1 MRRALKN
8 QPASLSFTLLLGV
21 LIALAALGTDL
32 YVPALPAVAESFR
45 ASVDAAQ
52 LTLTTFF
59 AGFAAGQ
66 VLWGPLSDRFG
77 RKPVLAA
84 GLTVALGAALA
95 AALGASVA
103 QVAAARFVQGIGMAS
118 GVLLGRAIV
127 RDLYSHE
134 QAAALLARMTIVFSV
149 VPIAAPVAGAGLAAA
164 LGWRA
169 VFWCH
174 AALCALLLAA
184 SLAMLRETAPPERAS
199 IRPGAIARTFA
210 AILAERRFLAPFL
223 VMLCSQIGILA
234 FVANS
239 AFTLVRGMGVSTL
252 AYGLMFTAVMLGQI
266 GGAWAS
272 SRLVRRAGIARMLA
286 RGTAIVLGAGAAA
299 AALAWAGVQHWA
311 AVVLP
316 FMAFLFG
323 SALIIP
329 NAIAAALTP
338 FPAAAG
344 AASSLMGAIAF
355 ALGAAL
361 SSLLAALFDG
371 TARPMAS
378 TAALAGT
385 GAFLFHRMLP
395 GGKA

>member
-1 MRRALKN
+1 
-8 QPASLSFTLLLGV
+8 
-21 LIALAALGTDL
+21 
-32 YVPALPAVAESFR
+32 
-45 ASVDAAQ
+45 VDAAQ
-52 LTLTTFF
+52 LTLTTVF

-84 GLTVALGAALA
+84 GLALALA
-95 AALGASVA
+95 AAVAGAAAASVA
-103 QVAAARFVQGIGMAS
+103 QVAAARFAQGIGMAS
-118 GVLLGRAIV
+118 GPLIGRAIV

-134 QAAALLARMTIVFSV
+134 QAAMLLARMTIVFSV
-149 VPIAAPVAGAGLAAA
+149 VPVAAPAAGAALAAA
-164 LGWRA
+164 AGWEA

-174 AALCALLLAA
+174 AAVTMLLLGAA
-184 SLAMLRETAPPERAS
+184 AAMLRETAPAARAS
-199 IRPGAIARTFA
+199 VHPGAIARTFA

-223 VMLCSQIGILA
+223 VMLCAQIGILA
-234 FVANS
+234 FVSNS
-239 AFTLVRGMGVSTL
+239 AFTLIRGLGVSTP
-252 AYGLMFTAVMLGQI
+252 AYGLMFGAVMLGQI
-266 GGAWAS
+266 SGAWAS
-272 SRLVRRAGIARMLA
+272 SRLVRRAGIARMLG
-286 RGTAIVLGAGAAA
+286 RGTVVVFAAGIAA

-316 FMAFLFG
+316 FMFFLFG
-323 SALIIP
+323 CALIIP
-329 NAIAAALTP
+329 SATAAALTP

-378 TAALAGT
+378 AAALAGL
-385 GAFLFHRMLP
+385 GAFAFHRMFLH
-395 GGKA
+395 GKT